1 MNGQVG
7 ANRLSSPPVASC
19 NGRGPRLLHLIEARP
34 SEQSRFVNKACNMA
48 GHDKQTR
55 VERVFAFVSGMLSS
69 AGDANLIRGDSKF
82 AGSQSSESHTTIAV
96 SNASIESFGKS
107 QI

>member
-7 ANRLSSPPVASC
+7 GNRLSPPPVASC
-19 NGRGPRLLHLIEARP
+19 NGRGPRLLHLIEAFP

-55 VERVFAFVSGMLSS
+55 VERMALAQQTRVTRDSEMRAFLFRCPRTGMAVQGLT
-69 AGDANLIRGDSKF
+69 DSPDPTGPRK
-82 AGSQSSESHTTIAV
+82 
-96 SNASIESFGKS
+96 N
-107 QI
+107 